1 MDLRAR
7 LRTGKQRI
15 ELFCLLI
22 LVSVVFDNGV
32 RVGWVM
38 RMSVEVAV
46 DELRMVSVRGLSYME
61 MLGRQQSQAQNTQ
74 HWQAG
79 EDATRGATFFCH
91 KGIHYRGRSRSSQ
104 ISGRE
109 AICVFT
115 REMCVVGD
123 VIDWRGLFPVTLAS
137 KQLECSHALPDN
149 TVREEPN
156 RLPRAAQCG
165 PIQRNHPPQT
175 ITVAHSASDTTP
187 LSLASMGPC
196 TPGPSGLTR
205 RNIVR

>member
-79 EDATRGATFFCH
+79 EDATQGATFFCH

-123 VIDWRGLFPVTLAS
+123 VIDWRGLFPVTLAP
-137 KQLECSHALPDN
+137 KQLECRTHYRTIQFARSPTASPGRHNVGRYNVIIRRRQLPLP
-149 TVREEPN
+149 TVP
-156 RLPRAAQCG
+156 AT
-165 PIQRNHPPQT
+165 PP
-175 ITVAHSASDTTP
+175 H
-187 LSLASMGPC
+187 
-196 TPGPSGLTR
+196 
-205 RNIVR
+205 